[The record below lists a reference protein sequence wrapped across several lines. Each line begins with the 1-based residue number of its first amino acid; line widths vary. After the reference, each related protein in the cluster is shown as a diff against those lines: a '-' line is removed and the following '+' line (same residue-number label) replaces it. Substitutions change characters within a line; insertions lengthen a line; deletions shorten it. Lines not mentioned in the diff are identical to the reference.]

1 MNFGNIMKFFIQNG
15 LNMMGLFMINRS
27 KRISSYN
34 MEHKDTTIFVSIYA
48 RPLRQ
53 ASHSTDV
60 GTSKTVKEMFMR
72 IYDKGRINTIYSD

>member
-1 MNFGNIMKFFIQNG
+1 
-15 LNMMGLFMINRS
+15 
-27 KRISSYN
+27 

-48 RPLRQ
+48 QPLRQ

-60 GTSKTVKEMFMR
+60 GTSKTVKDMFMR